1 MWKKIKSSDGQALV
15 EFALILP
22 IMILILF
29 GIIEFG
35 RVFSAQLLVTNGAR
49 DGARIAAVGA
59 TDLQVEAAAKTG
71 TAYLDPAKV
80 DIDIKPEVAPD
91 EKRNR
96 GDYVTVEV
104 SYPVTLYIPIISD
117 IIKTPSE
124 ENPPVRVVNSKLVM
138 RVE

>member
-22 IMILILF
+22 IIILILF

-49 DGARIAAVGA
+49 DGARVAAVGKPYS
-59 TDLQVEAAAKTG
+59 DVEMTAKTG
-71 TAYLDPAKV
+71 AAYLEPAKLTV
-80 DIDIKPEVAPD
+80 TIDPPNEADRV
-91 EKRNR
+91 R
-96 GDYVTVEV
+96 GNNVTVDV
-104 SYPVTLYIPIISD
+104 SYPVTIYAPIISN
-117 IIKTPSE
+117 IIG
-124 ENPPVRVVNSKLVM
+124 NPRVVKSRVVM